1 MSKLTPIIEQSFS
14 QYAGA
19 VLQSRAL
26 VDVRDCIK
34 PSARQIFYCMY
45 TDKFIHEKPFKKTLK
60 AIGSSMRVYIHGDS
74 SCEGVIMRA
83 GQPFSLRYPL
93 VEIEGSYGN
102 PMETGN
108 WAAPRYTSSRLS
120 SLAGLLFSDINKNT
134 IDDWRDNYDDTEK
147 YPAVLPSKGFY
158 NIVNGTSGIGIAMS
172 SSIPQFNIKD
182 VNAALIKLLWNENID
197 DEELICLPDF
207 ATGGILLNKDEVIE
221 SLKNGQ
227 GKSCKL
233 RSVIEYNEKE
243 KCLIVKEI
251 PYGVYTN
258 TICGQ
263 IEKLIQENCGIDRF
277 NDLTGKEVC
286 IKIYLSKGARP
297 ESVLKK
303 LYKETSLQYHY
314 TINFT
319 MLDEGK
325 YPKVFT
331 WKEALQAYLNHSKII
346 YRRGYEFDLN
356 KIENRIHIIEGFF
369 IALANIDEVVDTI
382 KKSSSTSEASEKLQ
396 SKFLL
401 DESQAKAILDL
412 KLARLAKLE
421 VEKLRAEKEKLE
433 LAAEELRKILSDEV
447 LFKSKIQEDLE
458 KIAKKF
464 GDKRRTQIMNIKF
477 NEEEDE
483 PIEEKQVSLYLSN
496 FGNIYTEEDT
506 TLLVRRRGAKGTK
519 FKLLK
524 NEYIIDCIT
533 DSNLSSCIFF
543 SDKGK
548 VYKCNLGRFNIGEKI
563 NVRELFN
570 LDNFENIIKFT
581 TTSKLTD
588 KKNIFF
594 FTKNGLIKKSL
605 LEDYN
610 IRKNVGATAIKLK
623 EDDEIVNIQIADNQ
637 LACFLTKNGRC
648 VIINTEN
655 INPVGR
661 NAMGCIGIKL
671 DPNDYVVSAEIV
683 PEDCN
688 YLIYVTKNGQIK
700 KIDYSDSL
708 ITGRGT
714 KGKSIFKFK
723 QNEDEMAY
731 GLPVSAEKDVSLIS
745 NNGAIKIKIDEIPN
759 QSNSAGGV
767 ISKKLANKEY
777 IIKAVKNG

>member
-548 VYKCNLGRFNIGEKI
+548 VYKCNLGRFSIGEKI

-637 LACFLTKNGRC
+637 PACFLTKNGRC

-671 DPNDYVVSAEIV
+671 DTNDYVVSAEIV
-683 PEDCN
+683 PENCN

-767 ISKKLANKEY
+767 MSKKLANKEY

>member
-1 MSKLTPIIEQSFS
+1 
-14 QYAGA
+14 
-19 VLQSRAL
+19 
-26 VDVRDCIK
+26 
-34 PSARQIFYCMY
+34 
-45 TDKFIHEKPFKKTLK
+45 
-60 AIGSSMRVYIHGDS
+60 
-74 SCEGVIMRA
+74 MRA

-369 IALANIDEVVDTI
+369 IALANIDEVVDI
-382 KKSSSTSEASEKLQ
+382 
-396 SKFLL
+396 
-401 DESQAKAILDL
+401 
-412 KLARLAKLE
+412 
-421 VEKLRAEKEKLE
+421 
-433 LAAEELRKILSDEV
+433 
-447 LFKSKIQEDLE
+447 
-458 KIAKKF
+458 
-464 GDKRRTQIMNIKF
+464 
-477 NEEEDE
+477 NE
-483 PIEEKQVSLYLSN
+483 
-496 FGNIYTEEDT
+496 
-506 TLLVRRRGAKGTK
+506 
-519 FKLLK
+519 
-524 NEYIIDCIT
+524 
-533 DSNLSSCIFF
+533 IFF
-543 SDKGK
+543 
-548 VYKCNLGRFNIGEKI
+548 YFR
-563 NVRELFN
+563 
-570 LDNFENIIKFT
+570 
-581 TTSKLTD
+581 SK
-588 KKNIFF
+588 
-594 FTKNGLIKKSL
+594 
-605 LEDYN
+605 
-610 IRKNVGATAIKLK
+610 
-623 EDDEIVNIQIADNQ
+623 
-637 LACFLTKNGRC
+637 
-648 VIINTEN
+648 
-655 INPVGR
+655 
-661 NAMGCIGIKL
+661 
-671 DPNDYVVSAEIV
+671 
-683 PEDCN
+683 
-688 YLIYVTKNGQIK
+688 
-700 KIDYSDSL
+700 
-708 ITGRGT
+708 
-714 KGKSIFKFK
+714 
-723 QNEDEMAY
+723 
-731 GLPVSAEKDVSLIS
+731 
-745 NNGAIKIKIDEIPN
+745 
-759 QSNSAGGV
+759 
-767 ISKKLANKEY
+767 
-777 IIKAVKNG
+777 

>member
-1 MSKLTPIIEQSFS
+1 
-14 QYAGA
+14 
-19 VLQSRAL
+19 
-26 VDVRDCIK
+26 
-34 PSARQIFYCMY
+34 
-45 TDKFIHEKPFKKTLK
+45 
-60 AIGSSMRVYIHGDS
+60 
-74 SCEGVIMRA
+74 MRA

-93 VEIEGSYGN
+93 IEVEGSYGN

-120 SLAGLLFSDINKNT
+120 SLAGLLFADINKNT

-182 VNAALIKLLWNENID
+182 VNAALIKLLWNENIE

-221 SLKNGQ
+221 SLKNGH
-227 GKSCKL
+227 GKSCRL
-233 RSVIEYNEKE
+233 RSVVEYNEKE
-243 KCLIVKEI
+243 RCLVVKEI

-331 WKEALQAYLNHSKII
+331 WKEALQAYLDHSKMV

-356 KIENRIHIIEGFF
+356 KIEKRIHIIDGFF
-369 IALANIDEVVDTI
+369 IALANIDEVVSTI
-382 KKSSSTSEASEKLQ
+382 KKSSSTAAASESLQ

-401 DESQAKAILDL
+401 DEAQAKAILDL

-421 VEKLRAEKEKLE
+421 IEKLRQEREKLE
-433 LAAEELRKILSDEV
+433 LSAEELRKILTDEN
-447 LFKSKIQEDLE
+447 LFKTKIQEDLDRV
-458 KIAKKF
+458 AKKY
-464 GDKRRTQIMNIKF
+464 GDKRRTQILNIKID
-477 NEEEDE
+477 NEKDE
-483 PIEEKQVSLYLSN
+483 PIEEKQISLYLSN
-496 FGNIYTEEDT
+496 LGNLYPEESS

-519 FKLLK
+519 LKLLK
-524 NEYIIDCIT
+524 KEYIIDMIS

-543 SDKGK
+543 SNKGK
-548 VYKCNLGRFNIGEKI
+548 AYKYDLSDFTVGEKI
-563 NVRELFN
+563 NARELFK
-570 LDNFENIIKFT
+570 LGDDEEILKFIS
-581 TTSKLTD
+581 TSKL
-588 KKNIFF
+588 KEEKNILF
-594 FTKNGLIKKSL
+594 FTKNGLVKKSL
-605 LEDYN
+605 LSEYN
-610 IRKNVGATAIKLK
+610 IRRNAGVVAIKIL
-623 EDDEIVNIQIADNQ
+623 DGDSLINIQIMKNQ
-637 LACFLTKNGRC
+637 PICFLTKLGRC
-648 VIINTEN
+648 AIINTDN
-655 INPVGR
+655 INPIGR
-661 NAMGCIGIKL
+661 NAIGCIGVKL
-671 DPNDYVVSAEIV
+671 DDGDEVVSAEIISD
-683 PEDCN
+683 DCKEI
-688 YLIYVTKNGQIK
+688 LLATQKGQIK
-700 KIDYSDSL
+700 KIDRLSISS
-708 ITGRGT
+708 TGRGT
-714 KGKSIFKFK
+714 KGKRVYKFK
-723 QNEDEMAY
+723 DEEDRMAY
-731 GLPVSAEKDVSLIS
+731 GLPILNQEEEIIIVSNKGLVKFNSSEIPEQSNAATGVIGKKLS
-745 NNGAIKIKIDEIPN
+745 NNEKVIK
-759 QSNSAGGV
+759 V
-767 ISKKLANKEY
+767 
-777 IIKAVKNG
+777 VKNG